1 MQTRKVTEL
10 IVNVT
15 RCRRSALRRSAALLL
30 PPASL
35 GRSFFLRRKLPCLN
49 PFIPILPAARRDR
62 RPSRPPLLAALA
74 SAMSTSILLPAYL
87 ALATFI
93 LLPLVTPIP
102 VSVQMISLSTT
113 VIFIA
118 SFNAAARERRRL
130 SGTDPDDAPRDVI
143 NAAQAW
149 RFPLVASASL
159 FSMYLAFRYLP
170 KAWVSLALTLYGV
183 VFGGFA
189 LASVI
194 APALAGLKGMP
205 EGMQK
210 EYGDKDWVLVSGV
223 DVLSMLLAAPVA
235 VWYFQTRSWVANNV
249 LAVALA
255 LSAIDLLAIGEFQT
269 AVILLCGLFF
279 YDAFWVFGSKSIVK
293 ENVMVA
299 VAKNFEGPIKLVF
312 PRVLNPVKGGS
323 DFSILGLGDIVI
335 PGLFVALVQRID
347 SRKVPVGGVMPPAS
361 PRSLPYFTAVMA
373 AYVAGLVATIVAMNV
388 FEAAQPALIYLVPF
402 CVGAVLVLAK
412 VRGEVREVWE
422 YAEEDDEAVKEKI
435 KAAGGTGEEKVAE
448 GETVEGKKVL

>member
-1 MQTRKVTEL
+1 
-10 IVNVT
+10 
-15 RCRRSALRRSAALLL
+15 
-30 PPASL
+30 
-35 GRSFFLRRKLPCLN
+35 
-49 PFIPILPAARRDR
+49 
-62 RPSRPPLLAALA
+62 
-74 SAMSTSILLPAYL
+74 MSTSNKILIPSYVSLGLFLVAP
-87 ALATFI
+87 TFM
-93 LLPLVTPIP
+93 PVP
-102 VSVQMISLSTT
+102 VSAQMISLATT

-130 SGTDPDDAPRDVI
+130 SGDGPDDGPRDVI

-159 FSMYLAFRYLP
+159 FSMYLAFKFLP

-194 APALAGLKGMP
+194 APALAGLSFMP
-205 EGMQK
+205 EGMK
-210 EYGDKDWVLVSGV
+210 IEYGAKDWILMSGV
-223 DVLSMLLAAPVA
+223 DVISVILAAPIA
-235 VWYFQTRSWVANNV
+235 IWYFQTRSWVANNI
-249 LAVALA
+249 LAVSLA

-312 PRVLNPVKGGS
+312 PRVLNPVAGGS

-347 SRKVPVGGVMPPAS
+347 SRNVPVESDLPSPS
-361 PRSLPYFTAVMA
+361 PRTLPYFTAVML

-402 CVGAVLVLAK
+402 CLLAVMGLAAAK
-412 VRGEVREVWE
+412 GELKEVWD
-422 YAEEDDEAVKEKI
+422 YAEEEDSETGKDGKGVEKEGKSVE
-435 KAAGGTGEEKVAE
+435 GTEGTDGTVAE
-448 GETVEGKKVL
+448 VKKDM